1 MSLHPVFG
9 DILLTSAVRGAGTY
23 GTGEISNPG
32 QANFVQFYLVVSA
45 VGGSTQTIDAV
56 VQTSPDNSTWTSVTA
71 SAITQLTA
79 TGQATGFAY
88 VGSALYAQVLV
99 TVGGT
104 GTPTAT
110 FVVGAKVF

>member
-9 DILLTSAVRGAGTY
+9 DILLPSASRGAGTY
-23 GTGEISNPG
+23 GTGEVSNPG
-32 QANFVQFYLVVSA
+32 QANFVQFFIVVSA

-56 VQTSPDNSTWTSVTA
+56 VQTSPDNTTWTSITA
-71 SAITQLTA
+71 SGISQLTA
-79 TGQATGFAY
+79 TGQASGFAF
-88 VGSALYAQVLV
+88 VGAALYAQILV

-110 FVVGAKVF
+110 FVLGAKVW